1 MGSNSAMLHRLIQLL
16 SSKFK
21 LCDLGAVHYF
31 LGIEVQSTGMG
42 LMFCQHKYILD
53 ILTRAGMTSCKLVD
67 TQVSPLK
74 VTILPD
80 NSFSDPTRFCQIMG
94 ALQYL
99 TFTRPDICFA
109 VNRVSRFIHTPI
121 DSYWAVV
128 MRIIRYLKGKTSYGF
143 HMSRSS
149 ITHMLLSYACS
160 FPHNNI
166 HTYIMYIFRVSI
178 SMCKCLY
185 NSIPLYSIHVKVY
198 CYCLTL
204 NCYCPISNCY
214 CLTLSCYYPIS
225 NCYCLNSNSWK
236 SQTVTVGKV
245 K

>member
-1 MGSNSAMLHRLIQLL
+1 MNFLLSIGFRASKVGTSLFILSDGTYIFYLLVYVDDILLMGSNSAMLHRLIQLL

-53 ILTRAGMTSCKLVD
+53 ILTRASMTSCKLVE

-128 MRIIRYLKGKTSYGF
+128 MCIIRYLKGKTSYGF

-166 HTYIMYIFRVSI
+166 HTYIMYIFRVII
-178 SMCKCLY
+178 SMCKCL
-185 NSIPLYSIHVKVY
+185 NDSIPLYSIHV
-198 CYCLTL
+198 
-204 NCYCPISNCY
+204 
-214 CLTLSCYYPIS
+214 
-225 NCYCLNSNSWK
+225 
-236 SQTVTVGKV
+236 TVTV
-245 K
+245 